1 MEETIREYFSAWI
14 GKDAETVKRVFAQDI
29 IYSECYGPEYHGLN
43 QILRWF
49 DDWNKEGSVLEWPI
63 KRTIEKGNTIVVE
76 WYFKCDYRNRVSGF
90 DGVTIA
96 DFNDEGKIVE
106 ENTPAEI
113 FDHPKSERLKSFLSK
128 VL

>member
-76 WYFKCDYRNRVSGF
+76 WYFKCDYRDR
-90 DGVTIA
+90 
-96 DFNDEGKIVE
+96 
-106 ENTPAEI
+106 
-113 FDHPKSERLKSFLSK
+113 KS
-128 VL
+128 VV